1 LTSFGTDNEV
11 ETTGRRV
18 QVLIVQEH
26 PLLAAELSRVL
37 TREADFAV
45 VGVSGTGADALE
57 ATREHQ
63 PDVVLMDYRL
73 PDMAGPSAASLILA
87 AQPAAIVFHSAD
99 DSEDALL
106 DAVDAGALAYL
117 TKQATPEQIVDAVRR
132 AAHGDLLIPADLFV
146 RAIARRRN
154 VASAKRERDAVRRE
168 FTPREIEV
176 LQLLAMGLSTNHM
189 SARIGIAPHTIE
201 WHVRHV
207 IEKLEVHSKLQAI
220 IAAAHYGLI
229 ELGGPQ
235 AGGAG
240 SEW

>member
-1 LTSFGTDNEV
+1 MARFGTNNEV
-11 ETTGRRV
+11 ETTGSQV
-18 QVLIVQEH
+18 QILIVQDH

-37 TREADFAV
+37 TREVDFAV
-45 VGVSGTGADALE
+45 VGVSSTGADALK

-73 PDMAGPSAASLILA
+73 PDMGGPAAAGLILVA
-87 AQPAAIVFHSAD
+87 HPTAIVFHSAD

-154 VASAKRERDAVRRE
+154 VAIAERERDAVRRE

-176 LQLLAMGLSTNHM
+176 LQLLAMGLSTNQM
-189 SARIGIAPHTIE
+189 SAQIGIAPHTIE

-207 IEKLEVHSKLQAI
+207 IEKLGVHSKLQAL
-220 IAAAHYGLI
+220 IAAADFGLVD
-229 ELGGPQ
+229 LRAPQ
-235 AGGAG
+235 ADSSG
-240 SEW
+240 

>member
-1 LTSFGTDNEV
+1 LAHFETDSTAEA
-11 ETTGRRV
+11 TGSPV
-18 QVLIVQEH
+18 QVLIVQDH
-26 PLLAAELSRVL
+26 ALLAAELSRVL
-37 TREADFAV
+37 AKEADFVV
-45 VGVSGTGADALE
+45 VGVSSTGADALK

-73 PDMAGPSAASLILA
+73 PDMSGPSAATLILA
-87 AQPAAIVFHSAD
+87 EQPAAIVFHSAD

-146 RAIARRRN
+146 RAIARKRN
-154 VASAKRERDAVRRE
+154 VASAKREREAVRLE

-176 LQLLAMGLSTNHM
+176 LQLLATGLSTNHM
-189 SARIGIAPHTIE
+189 AARIGIAPHTIE
-201 WHVRHV
+201 WHVRNV
-207 IEKLEVHSKLQAI
+207 IEKLAVHSKLQAL

-229 ELGGPQ
+229 ELRGPQ
-235 AGGAG
+235 SDSSG
-240 SEW
+240 

>member
-1 LTSFGTDNEV
+1 LARFENDNDI
-11 ETTGRRV
+11 ETTGRPV
-18 QVLIVQEH
+18 QVLIVQDH

-37 TREADFAV
+37 TREVDFAV
-45 VGVSGTGADALE
+45 VGVSSTGADALQ

-63 PDVVLMDYRL
+63 LDVVLMDYRL
-73 PDMAGPSAASLILA
+73 PDMGGPSAASLILA

-132 AAHGDLLIPADLFV
+132 AAHGDLLIPVDLFV
-146 RAIARRRN
+146 RAIARKRD
-154 VASAKRERDAVRRE
+154 VASAKRERDAVRLE

-176 LQLLAMGLSTNHM
+176 LQLLGTGLTTNQM

-207 IEKLEVHSKLQAI
+207 IEKLGVHSKLQAI
-220 IAAAHYGLI
+220 IAAARYGLI
-229 ELGGPQ
+229 EIPGPQ
-235 AGGAG
+235 ID
-240 SEW
+240 SPD

>member
-1 LTSFGTDNEV
+1 MAHFETDSTAEA
-11 ETTGRRV
+11 TGSPV
-18 QVLIVQEH
+18 QVLIVQDH
-26 PLLAAELSRVL
+26 ALLAAELSRVL
-37 TREADFAV
+37 AKEADFVV
-45 VGVSGTGADALE
+45 VGVSSTGADALK

-73 PDMAGPSAASLILA
+73 PDMSGPSAATVILA
-87 AQPAAIVFHSAD
+87 EQPAAIVFHSAD

-146 RAIARRRN
+146 RAIARKRN
-154 VASAKRERDAVRRE
+154 VASAKREREAVRLE

-176 LQLLAMGLSTNHM
+176 LQLLATGLSTNHM
-189 SARIGIAPHTIE
+189 AARIGIAPHTIE
-201 WHVRHV
+201 WHVRNV
-207 IEKLEVHSKLQAI
+207 IEKLAVHSKLQAL

-229 ELGGPQ
+229 ELRGPQ
-235 AGGAG
+235 SDSSG
-240 SEW
+240 

>member
-1 LTSFGTDNEV
+1 LSRFETDSQA
-11 ETTGRRV
+11 TGSPV
-18 QVLIVQEH
+18 QVLIVQDH
-26 PLLAAELSRVL
+26 ALLAAELSRVL
-37 TREADFAV
+37 AKEVDFAV
-45 VGVSGTGADALE
+45 VGVSSTGADALK

-73 PDMAGPSAASLILA
+73 PDMSGPSAATLILA
-87 AQPAAIVFHSAD
+87 EQPAAIVFHSAD

-146 RAIARRRN
+146 RAIARKRN
-154 VASAKRERDAVRRE
+154 VANAKRERDAVRLE

-176 LQLLAMGLSTNHM
+176 LQLLAIGLSTNHM
-189 SARIGIAPHTIE
+189 AARIGIAPHTIE
-201 WHVRHV
+201 WHVRNV
-207 IEKLEVHSKLQAI
+207 IEKLAVHSKLQAL

-229 ELGGPQ
+229 ELRGPQ
-235 AGGAG
+235 TDWSG
-240 SEW
+240 

>member
-1 LTSFGTDNEV
+1 LARFETDNEF
-11 ETTGRRV
+11 ETTGRPV
-18 QVLIVQEH
+18 KVLIVQDH

-37 TREADFAV
+37 AREVDFAV
-45 VGVSGTGADALE
+45 VGVTSTGADALQ
-57 ATREHQ
+57 TSREHQ

-73 PDMAGPSAASLILA
+73 PDMGGPLAASLILA
-87 AQPAAIVFHSAD
+87 AQPTAIVFHSAD

-117 TKQATPEQIVDAVRR
+117 TKHATAEQIVDAVRR

-154 VASAKRERDAVRRE
+154 VASAKREHDALRLE

-189 SARIGIAPHTIE
+189 STRIGIAPHTIE

-207 IEKLEVHSKLQAI
+207 IEKLGVHSKLQALV
-220 IAAAHYGLI
+220 AASHYGLI
-229 ELGGPQ
+229 DLRGPQ
-235 AGGAG
+235 TDSSG
-240 SEW
+240 

>member
-1 LTSFGTDNEV
+1 MPTFSG
-11 ETTGRRV
+11 
-18 QVLIVQEH
+18 
-26 PLLAAELSRVL
+26 LAS
-37 TREADFAV
+37 
-45 VGVSGTGADALE
+45 TGADALK

-73 PDMAGPSAASLILA
+73 PDMSGPSAATLILA
-87 AQPAAIVFHSAD
+87 EQPAAIVFHSAD

-146 RAIARRRN
+146 RAIARKRN
-154 VASAKRERDAVRRE
+154 VASAKREREAVRLE

-176 LQLLAMGLSTNHM
+176 LQLLATGLSTNHM
-189 SARIGIAPHTIE
+189 AARIGIAPHTIE
-201 WHVRHV
+201 WHVRNV
-207 IEKLEVHSKLQAI
+207 IEKLAVHSKLQAL

-229 ELGGPQ
+229 ELRGPQ
-235 AGGAG
+235 SDSSG
-240 SEW
+240 

>member
-1 LTSFGTDNEV
+1 MARFETHNEV
-11 ETTGRRV
+11 ETTGPQV
-18 QVLIVQEH
+18 QVLIVQDH

-37 TREADFAV
+37 TMEVDFTV
-45 VGVSGTGADALE
+45 VGISSTGADALN
-57 ATREHQ
+57 ATREYQ

-73 PDMAGPSAASLILA
+73 PDMGGPSAAGLILA

-154 VASAKRERDAVRRE
+154 VASAKREREAVRRE

-176 LQLLAMGLSTNHM
+176 LQLLAMGLSTNQM

-207 IEKLEVHSKLQAI
+207 IEKLEVHSKLQAL

-229 ELGGPQ
+229 ELGGAQ
-235 AGGAG
+235 GDSSG
-240 SEW
+240 

>member
-1 LTSFGTDNEV
+1 MAHFETDSTAEA
-11 ETTGRRV
+11 TGSPV
-18 QVLIVQEH
+18 QVLIVQDH
-26 PLLAAELSRVL
+26 ALLAAELSRVL
-37 TREADFAV
+37 AKEADFVV
-45 VGVSGTGADALE
+45 VGVSSTGADALK

-73 PDMAGPSAASLILA
+73 PDMSGPSAATLILA
-87 AQPAAIVFHSAD
+87 EQPAAIVFHSAD

-146 RAIARRRN
+146 RAIARKRN
-154 VASAKRERDAVRRE
+154 VASAKREREAVRLE

-176 LQLLAMGLSTNHM
+176 LQLLATGLSTNHM
-189 SARIGIAPHTIE
+189 AARIGIAPHTIE
-201 WHVRHV
+201 WHVRNV
-207 IEKLEVHSKLQAI
+207 IEKLAVHSKLQAL

-229 ELGGPQ
+229 ELRGPQ
-235 AGGAG
+235 SDSSG
-240 SEW
+240 